1 MSEFAEFIRVESV
14 KAVFKQIERR
24 LGCSAFWLTL
34 LFLLTAILL
43 ISSAVF
49 AVLIED
55 LQMLAFP
62 LILFCF
68 WRLPLSAERRVPAF
82 LLIFSLL
89 LWICSVGAAFG
100 LYSFGPRGQSIYLS
114 RLENDS
120 SGLRARAIY
129 QRYNQI
135 ARTYHLPRINLV
147 QLSFSNDINAAQWL
161 HERPDVPFV
170 LRGTPEWLRV
180 VFPSDSSRF
189 VGLYPGI
196 LETEDIPQ
204 EILSRAEALSLSPGR
219 NVFILK
225 GPLSGQYF
233 AVEYQPEVVTIPGEP
248 EELARH
254 SLAWFGAALRSDLH
268 RVSSRKKCS
277 MTSERERAVRADAWF
292 EASKIDGLWKSKTA
306 QGVAYYFLGTQ
317 GLLEGQATG
326 FFQPRALALS
336 LDWFRKAAG
345 CFSAN
350 NDASFYAAVFNNAA
364 IALLFSGTE
373 QADLQKARFWLE
385 KALHARPSESSG
397 PVLGV
402 RVAIFNLMAL
412 EEAAAL
418 G

>member
-1 MSEFAEFIRVESV
+1 MSEFAEFIRVGSV
-14 KAVFKQIERR
+14 QAVLKQAARR
-24 LGCSAFWLTL
+24 LGCSPFWLAL

-68 WRLPLSAERRVPAF
+68 WRLPLVAERRVPAF

-89 LWICSVGAAFG
+89 LWVCSVGAAFG
-100 LYSFGPRGQSIYLS
+100 LYSFGSRSQSIYLS
-114 RLENDS
+114 RLEGDA

-135 ARTYHLPRINLV
+135 ARTYDLPRINLA
-147 QLSFSNDINAAQWL
+147 QLSFSNDRNAVQWL
-161 HERPDVPFV
+161 SERPAVPFV

-180 VFPSDSSRF
+180 VFPDDSSRF
-189 VGLYPGI
+189 AGLYPRI
-196 LETEDIPQ
+196 LKTEDIPR
-204 EILSRAEALSLSPGR
+204 EILSRAEALSLAPGR

-225 GPLSGQYF
+225 GPFSGQYL
-233 AVEYQPEVVTIPGEP
+233 AVEYQPEGVTIPGEP

-254 SLAWFGAALRSDLH
+254 SLAWFGAALRSDLP
-268 RVSSRKKCS
+268 RVSSRKKFS
-277 MTSERERAVRADAWF
+277 MAAERERAVRAEAWF
-292 EASKIDGLWKSKTA
+292 EASKIDGLWKSRTA
-306 QGVAYYFLGTQ
+306 QGVAYYFLGTLS
-317 GLLEGQATG
+317 LLEGQATG

-336 LDWFRKAAG
+336 LDWYRKAAS

-364 IALLFSGTE
+364 LALLFSGTE
-373 QADLQKARFWLE
+373 QANLRKARYWLTE
-385 KALHARPSESSG
+385 ALRARPSESSG

-402 RVAIFNLMAL
+402 RVALFNLMAL
-412 EEAAAL
+412 EEAVPL
-418 G
+418 R